1 MHLVQ
6 HIRKGETTP
15 MSIRRL
21 AVLCTAMLCAGML
34 VLCRVFWIAA
44 DQSYAASAAAQTVS
58 ETVLPIRRGNF
69 YDRIGRPLTGVTP
82 RWYALCIPGDSSY
95 ATLFPFV
102 PFAQQ
107 AQLYARR
114 NSITPFLIEV
124 EEDLS
129 ANGVFMVADARRYL
143 PTPIARHLIGYLDG
157 DGHGMTGL
165 EKAYD
170 DLLAAAGD
178 AQAVLCTTTARG
190 DLLAGTTPQ
199 VQTTARGT
207 NTAITLTLDAN
218 IQRACEAIAAQNM
231 SKGCII
237 VMQVGSGQIL
247 ASTSMPEFDPDDIA
261 ASIRADDTSLINRS
275 LSAFSAGSVFKV
287 VLAAAAYAQGLDWF
301 TYDCTGSIQ
310 TAGETFR
317 CALGRAHGTV
327 NLRGALEQ
335 SCNTYFIELGRLLGA
350 QRIRKM
356 AETLGFGT
364 ATQLAPGLQGASGTL
379 PDAAALEN
387 PGELATFSF
396 GQGALTVTPLQITAM
411 MNTVANGGVYRTPAF
426 VQGIVD
432 ADGTLTGQT
441 RAADTR
447 TVFDAATARV
457 LRSMLASVVSEG
469 IGSEAQPKTGT
480 AGGKT
485 GTAQT
490 GQYDENGEELLNYW
504 FSGFYPADDPRYT
517 ITVLQDGILKPE
529 TSSAAIFAKV
539 TEILAVWENS

>member
-1 MHLVQ
+1 
-6 HIRKGETTP
+6 

-82 RWYALCIPGDSSY
+82 RWYALCIPGDYSY

-124 EEDLS
+124 EDDLS

-165 EKAYD
+165 EEAYD

-327 NLRGALEQ
+327 NQRAAQSFGLGTPAL
-335 SCNTYFIELGRLLGA
+335 
-350 QRIRKM
+350 
-356 AETLGFGT
+356 
-364 ATQLAPGLQGASGTL
+364 LAPGLKS
-379 PDAAALEN
+379 AA
-387 PGELATFSF
+387 GELPSAADLQNAGSLASLSF
-396 GQGALTVTPLQITAM
+396 GQGGLTVTPLQVTAM
-411 MNTVANGGVYRTPAF
+411 FNAIASGGVYHSPCIVSSITGGPQVPQQPQPA
-426 VQGIVD
+426 
-432 ADGTLTGQT
+432 
-441 RAADTR
+441 AACSPA
-447 TVFDAATARV
+447 VARV
-457 LRSMLASVVSEG
+457 LQSMLATVVRSG
-469 IGSEAQPKTGT
+469 IGGDAQPHTGT
-480 AGGKT
+480 AAGKT

-490 GQYDENGEELLNYW
+490 GQFDADGRELLHYW
-504 FSGFYPADDPRYT
+504 FAGFYPADAPRYT
-517 ITVLQDGILKPE
+517 ITVLQDSQQKPQ
-529 TSSAAIFAKV
+529 TSSAALFAQV
-539 TEILAVWENS
+539 ADALAVLDAAITEKPAENS

>member
-124 EEDLS
+124 EDDLS

-335 SCNTYFIELGRLLGA
+335 SCNTYFIELAGNSECRAELWPWHPGSAGAGAEERGGGAA
-350 QRIRKM
+350 QRGRPAKCRQ
-356 AETLGFGT
+356 FGKPFLR
-364 ATQLAPGLQGASGTL
+364 AGRADRYPIAGNGHVQCHSLRRGISQPLYCQQHHRR
-379 PDAAALEN
+379 DA
-387 PGELATFSF
+387 
-396 GQGALTVTPLQITAM
+396 
-411 MNTVANGGVYRTPAF
+411 
-426 VQGIVD
+426 
-432 ADGTLTGQT
+432 
-441 RAADTR
+441 
-447 TVFDAATARV
+447 
-457 LRSMLASVVSEG
+457 
-469 IGSEAQPKTGT
+469 
-480 AGGKT
+480 
-485 GTAQT
+485 
-490 GQYDENGEELLNYW
+490 
-504 FSGFYPADDPRYT
+504 
-517 ITVLQDGILKPE
+517 
-529 TSSAAIFAKV
+529 SSAAAAARSGLQPGGCTGAAKY
-539 TEILAVWENS
+539 ADNRCPQRHWRRCPAPYRYRRR

>member
-1 MHLVQ
+1 
-6 HIRKGETTP
+6 

-247 ASTSMPEFDPDDIA
+247 ASASMPEFDPDDIA
-261 ASIRADDTSLINRS
+261 ASIRADDTSLVNR
-275 LSAFSAGSVFKV
+275 AFSTFSVGSVFKV
-287 VLAAAAYAQGLDWF
+287 AAALAAYENGLDWF
-301 TYDCTGSIQ
+301 THDCTGSIEVDGQ
-310 TAGETFR
+310 TYR
-317 CALGRAHGTV
+317 CALGKAHGTV

-335 SCNTYFIELGRLLGA
+335 SCNTYFVALGQILGGQA
-350 QRIRKM
+350 LGTAA
-356 AETLGFGT
+356 AELGFGT
-364 ATQLAPGLQGASGTL
+364 AVPIAPDLTASAGVLPTAKELQSTGQLAV
-379 PDAAALEN
+379 
-387 PGELATFSF
+387 FSF
-396 GQGALTVTPLQITAM
+396 GQGSFTATPLQITAM
-411 MNTVANGGVYRTPAF
+411 MNTIAGGGTYHTPRF
-426 VQGIVD
+426 CYGVTD
-432 ADGTLTGQT
+432 ADGTLTDPFQLPAP
-441 RAADTR
+441 RI
-447 TVFDAATARV
+447 VCDAATAKT
-457 LRSMLASVVSEG
+457 LRSMLQSVVEDG
-469 IGSEAQPKTGT
+469 IGHAAKPAGGT
-480 AGGKT
+480 AAGKT

-490 GQYDENGEELLNYW
+490 GQFDAAGDELLNYW
-504 FSGFYPADDPRYT
+504 FSGFTPAQTPKYT
-517 ITVLQDGILKPE
+517 ITVLQDGVLEPE
-529 TSSAAIFAKV
+529 TSSAALFAKIAEGLQV
-539 TEILAVWENS
+539 IEQPASD

>member
-1 MHLVQ
+1 MAV
-6 HIRKGETTP
+6 ETP
-15 MSIRRL
+15 
-21 AVLCTAMLCAGML
+21 G
-34 VLCRVFWIAA
+34 
-44 DQSYAASAAAQTVS
+44 
-58 ETVLPIRRGNF
+58 
-69 YDRIGRPLTGVTP
+69 TG
-82 RWYALCIPGDSSY
+82 
-95 ATLFPFV
+95 
-102 PFAQQ
+102 Q
-107 AQLYARR
+107 
-114 NSITPFLIEV
+114 
-124 EEDLS
+124 
-129 ANGVFMVADARRYL
+129 GVR
-143 PTPIARHLIGYLDG
+143 
-157 DGHGMTGL
+157 
-165 EKAYD
+165 
-170 DLLAAAGD
+170 
-178 AQAVLCTTTARG
+178 
-190 DLLAGTTPQ
+190 
-199 VQTTARGT
+199 
-207 NTAITLTLDAN
+207 LTLDADL
-218 IQRACEAIAAQNM
+218 QRACEGLATLYLPR
-231 SKGCII
+231 GCLV
-237 VMQVGSGQIL
+237 VMDTATGEVL
-247 ASTSMPEFDPDDIA
+247 ASVSMPSFDPQNVA
-261 ASIRADDTSLINRS
+261 ASIAANDTSLLNRP
-275 LSAFSAGSVFKV
+275 LRAFSAGSVFKV
-287 VLAAAAYAQGLDWF
+287 VLAAAAYESGLDWY
-301 TYDCTGSIQ
+301 THDCTGEVEVAGQ
-310 TAGETFR
+310 TYR
-317 CALGRAHGTV
+317 CALGRAHGVV

-411 MNTVANGGVYRTPAF
+411 MNTVADGGVYRTPAF

-432 ADGTLTGQT
+432 ANGTLTGQT

-529 TSSAAIFAKV
+529 TSSAAIFEKV

>member
-1 MHLVQ
+1 
-6 HIRKGETTP
+6 
-15 MSIRRL
+15 
-21 AVLCTAMLCAGML
+21 
-34 VLCRVFWIAA
+34 
-44 DQSYAASAAAQTVS
+44 
-58 ETVLPIRRGNF
+58 
-69 YDRIGRPLTGVTP
+69 
-82 RWYALCIPGDSSY
+82 
-95 ATLFPFV
+95 
-102 PFAQQ
+102 
-107 AQLYARR
+107 
-114 NSITPFLIEV
+114 
-124 EEDLS
+124 
-129 ANGVFMVADARRYL
+129 MVADARRYL

-237 VMQVGSGQIL
+237 VMQVGSGRIL

-335 SCNTYFIELGRLLGA
+335 SCNCYFIALGQLLGGQAILNAA
-350 QRIRKM
+350 QSFG
-356 AETLGFGT
+356 LGT
-364 ATQLAPGLQGASGTL
+364 PALLAPGLKS
-379 PDAAALEN
+379 AA
-387 PGELATFSF
+387 GELPSAADLQNTGSLASLSF
-396 GQGALTVTPLQITAM
+396 GQGGLTVTPLQVTAM
-411 MNTVANGGVYRTPAF
+411 FNAIASGGVYHSPCIVSSITGGTQVPQQPQPA
-426 VQGIVD
+426 
-432 ADGTLTGQT
+432 
-441 RAADTR
+441 AACSPA
-447 TVFDAATARV
+447 VARV
-457 LRSMLASVVSEG
+457 LQSMLATVVSSG
-469 IGSEAQPKTGT
+469 IGGDAQPHTGT
-480 AGGKT
+480 AAGKT

-490 GQYDENGEELLNYW
+490 GQFDADGRELLHYW
-504 FSGFYPADDPRYT
+504 FAGFYPADAPRYT
-517 ITVLQDGILKPE
+517 ITVLQDSQQKPQ
-529 TSSAAIFAKV
+529 TSSAALFAQV
-539 TEILAVWENS
+539 ADAIAVLDAAITEKPAENS

>member
-1 MHLVQ
+1 
-6 HIRKGETTP
+6 

-124 EEDLS
+124 EDDLS

-335 SCNTYFIELGRLLGA
+335 SCNCYFIALGQLLGGQAILNAA
-350 QRIRKM
+350 QSFG
-356 AETLGFGT
+356 LGT
-364 ATQLAPGLQGASGTL
+364 PALLAPGLKS
-379 PDAAALEN
+379 AA
-387 PGELATFSF
+387 GELPSAADLQNAGSLASLSF
-396 GQGALTVTPLQITAM
+396 GQGGLAMLRVVTGIPVAYILLPGYVLALGLSFVVPPIFVGIAFDSGGVASGPMTTTFLLPLSIGACETLGGNVMTDAFGVVALVALTPLIAVQLM
-411 MNTVANGGVYRTPAF
+411 GVAYRIKMSRVEKRVVPAF
-426 VQGIVD
+426 DGRDEIVE
-432 ADGTLTGQT
+432 L
-441 RAADTR
+441 
-447 TVFDAATARV
+447 
-457 LRSMLASVVSEG
+457 
-469 IGSEAQPKTGT
+469 
-480 AGGKT
+480 
-485 GTAQT
+485 
-490 GQYDENGEELLNYW
+490 EEEW
-504 FSGFYPADDPRYT
+504 A
-517 ITVLQDGILKPE
+517 
-529 TSSAAIFAKV
+529 
-539 TEILAVWENS
+539 

>member
-1 MHLVQ
+1 
-6 HIRKGETTP
+6 
-15 MSIRRL
+15 MSLRRL
-21 AVLCTAMLCAGML
+21 YGLCAVLVLLAGV
-34 VLCRVFWIAA
+34 VLCRTYWVGQQTA
-44 DQSYAASAAAQTVS
+44 YAASAGGQSVQTLA
-58 ETVLPIRRGNF
+58 LPRARGDF
-69 YDRIGRPLTGVTP
+69 YDRTGRRLTGLSP
-82 RWYALCIPGDSSY
+82 QYYALCLPGDAGY
-95 ATLFPFV
+95 TALFPYV
-102 PFAQQ
+102 PYAEQGL
-107 AQLYARR
+107 LYERR
-114 NSITPFLIEV
+114 NLASPFLIQV
-124 EEDLS
+124 DRDLTAQGITTCTVPQHFGGS
-129 ANGVFMVADARRYL
+129 TAV
-143 PTPIARHLIGYLDG
+143 HLLGYLDSEG
-157 DGHGMTGL
+157 RGVSGL

-170 DLLAAAGD
+170 DLLAASGD
-178 AQAVLCTTTARG
+178 ARTVTCFMTAQGRLLTDTSPLVAVETP
-190 DLLAGTTPQ
+190 GTGQ
-199 VQTTARGT
+199 GVR
-207 NTAITLTLDAN
+207 LTLDADL
-218 IQRACEAIAAQNM
+218 QRACEGLATM
-231 SKGCII
+231 CLPRGCIV
-237 VMQVGSGQIL
+237 VMETATGEVL
-247 ASTSMPEFDPDDIA
+247 ASVSMPSFDPKNVA
-261 ASIRADDTSLINRS
+261 ASIAANDTSLLNRP
-275 LSAFSAGSVFKV
+275 LRAFSAGSVFKV
-287 VLAAAAYAQGLDWF
+287 VLAAAAYESGLDWY
-301 TYDCTGSIQ
+301 THDCTGEVEIAGQ
-310 TAGETFR
+310 TYR
-317 CALGRAHGTV
+317 CALGRAHGVV

>member
-124 EEDLS
+124 EDDLS
-129 ANGVFMVADARRYL
+129 ANGVFIVADARRYL

-165 EKAYD
+165 EKSYD

-396 GQGALTVTPLQITAM
+396 GQGALTVTPLQIAAM
-411 MNTVANGGVYRTPAF
+411 MNTVANGGMYRTPAF

-441 RAADTR
+441 RTADTR

-529 TSSAAIFAKV
+529 ASSAAIFAKV

>member
-1 MHLVQ
+1 MYKTRKMEINRFRQEAGDRLGDSFKEFLDEEWMTRKVPFSYGLKEDKKTFVYGDSCRVREITLSFVDQFREMGRAVFYDYLYEQHNFDVFQLDSLYRKNLEKTGMNGLSGILLRDSVGQVLEVTGVCEGEIRTVSVEAGYRCRHRIEAVFQLPLIFRSMIWHLVGEGMFFFAFIGCLVWLWKA
-6 HIRKGETTP
+6 IR
-15 MSIRRL
+15 
-21 AVLCTAMLCAGML
+21 
-34 VLCRVFWIAA
+34 
-44 DQSYAASAAAQTVS
+44 
-58 ETVLPIRRGNF
+58 
-69 YDRIGRPLTGVTP
+69 LT
-82 RWYALCIPGDSSY
+82 W
-95 ATLFPFV
+95 
-102 PFAQQ
+102 Q
-107 AQLYARR
+107 
-114 NSITPFLIEV
+114 
-124 EEDLS
+124 S
-129 ANGVFMVADARRYL
+129 ANVQTMG
-143 PTPIARHLIGYLDG
+143 IAHLEHEL
-157 DGHGMTGL
+157 
-165 EKAYD
+165 KKP
-170 DLLAAAGD
+170 LAAVTSALEGI
-178 AQAVLCTTTARG
+178 VNRKNREL
-190 DLLAGTTPQ
+190 
-199 VQTTARGT
+199 
-207 NTAITLTLDAN
+207 TAIQEEKLKMV
-218 IQRACEAIAAQNM
+218 E
-231 SKGCII
+231 
-237 VMQVGSGQIL
+237 V
-247 ASTSMPEFDPDDIA
+247 
-261 ASIRADDTSLINRS
+261 
-275 LSAFSAGSVFKV
+275 
-287 VLAAAAYAQGLDWF
+287 
-301 TYDCTGSIQ
+301 
-310 TAGETFR
+310 
-317 CALGRAHGTV
+317 
-327 NLRGALEQ
+327 
-335 SCNTYFIELGRLLGA
+335 
-350 QRIRKM
+350 RIRKM

-364 ATQLAPGLQGASGTL
+364 ATQLAPGLLGASGTL

>member
-1 MHLVQ
+1 
-6 HIRKGETTP
+6 

-107 AQLYARR
+107 AQLYACR

-124 EEDLS
+124 EDDLS

-218 IQRACEAIAAQNM
+218 I
-231 SKGCII
+231 
-237 VMQVGSGQIL
+237 
-247 ASTSMPEFDPDDIA
+247 
-261 ASIRADDTSLINRS
+261 
-275 LSAFSAGSVFKV
+275 
-287 VLAAAAYAQGLDWF
+287 
-301 TYDCTGSIQ
+301 
-310 TAGETFR
+310 
-317 CALGRAHGTV
+317 
-327 NLRGALEQ
+327 
-335 SCNTYFIELGRLLGA
+335 
-350 QRIRKM
+350 
-356 AETLGFGT
+356 
-364 ATQLAPGLQGASGTL
+364 
-379 PDAAALEN
+379 
-387 PGELATFSF
+387 
-396 GQGALTVTPLQITAM
+396 
-411 MNTVANGGVYRTPAF
+411 
-426 VQGIVD
+426 
-432 ADGTLTGQT
+432 
-441 RAADTR
+441 
-447 TVFDAATARV
+447 
-457 LRSMLASVVSEG
+457 
-469 IGSEAQPKTGT
+469 
-480 AGGKT
+480 
-485 GTAQT
+485 
-490 GQYDENGEELLNYW
+490 
-504 FSGFYPADDPRYT
+504 
-517 ITVLQDGILKPE
+517 
-529 TSSAAIFAKV
+529 
-539 TEILAVWENS
+539 

>member
-1 MHLVQ
+1 
-6 HIRKGETTP
+6 

-95 ATLFPFV
+95 ATLFPLV

-124 EEDLS
+124 EDDLS

-237 VMQVGSGQIL
+237 VMQVGSW
-247 ASTSMPEFDPDDIA
+247 A
-261 ASIRADDTSLINRS
+261 N
-275 LSAFSAGSVFKV
+275 
-287 VLAAAAYAQGLDWF
+287 
-301 TYDCTGSIQ
+301 
-310 TAGETFR
+310 
-317 CALGRAHGTV
+317 
-327 NLRGALEQ
+327 
-335 SCNTYFIELGRLLGA
+335 
-350 QRIRKM
+350 
-356 AETLGFGT
+356 
-364 ATQLAPGLQGASGTL
+364 
-379 PDAAALEN
+379 
-387 PGELATFSF
+387 F
-396 GQGALTVTPLQITAM
+396 GQHQYA
-411 MNTVANGGVYRTPAF
+411 
-426 VQGIVD
+426 GI
-432 ADGTLTGQT
+432 
-441 RAADTR
+441 
-447 TVFDAATARV
+447 
-457 LRSMLASVVSEG
+457 
-469 IGSEAQPKTGT
+469 
-480 AGGKT
+480 
-485 GTAQT
+485 
-490 GQYDENGEELLNYW
+490 
-504 FSGFYPADDPRYT
+504 
-517 ITVLQDGILKPE
+517 
-529 TSSAAIFAKV
+529 
-539 TEILAVWENS
+539 

>member
-124 EEDLS
+124 EDDLS

-178 AQAVLCTTTARG
+178 ARAVLCTTTARG

-356 AETLGFGT
+356 AEALGFGT

-411 MNTVANGGVYRTPAF
+411 MNTVANGGMYRTPAF
-426 VQGIVD
+426 VQGMVD

-517 ITVLQDGILKPE
+517 ITALQDGILKPE

>member
-124 EEDLS
+124 EDDLS

-396 GQGALTVTPLQITAM
+396 GQGALTVTPLQIAAM

>member
-124 EEDLS
+124 EDDLS

-379 PDAAALEN
+379 PDGAALEN

-426 VQGIVD
+426 VQEIVD

-447 TVFDAATARV
+447 TVFDAVTARV

>member
-1 MHLVQ
+1 
-6 HIRKGETTP
+6 

-237 VMQVGSGQIL
+237 VMQVGNGQIL

-261 ASIRADDTSLINRS
+261 ASIRAD
-275 LSAFSAGSVFKV
+275 
-287 VLAAAAYAQGLDWF
+287 
-301 TYDCTGSIQ
+301 
-310 TAGETFR
+310 GETFR

-335 SCNTYFIELGRLLGA
+335 SCNCYFIALGQLLGGQAILNAA
-350 QRIRKM
+350 QSFG
-356 AETLGFGT
+356 LGT
-364 ATQLAPGLQGASGTL
+364 PALLAPGLKS
-379 PDAAALEN
+379 AA
-387 PGELATFSF
+387 GELPSAADLQNAGSLASFSF
-396 GQGALTVTPLQITAM
+396 GQGGLTVTPLQVTAM
-411 MNTVANGGVYRTPAF
+411 FNAIASGGVYHSPCIVGSITGGTQVPQQPQPA
-426 VQGIVD
+426 
-432 ADGTLTGQT
+432 
-441 RAADTR
+441 AACSPA
-447 TVFDAATARV
+447 VARV
-457 LRSMLASVVSEG
+457 LQSMLATVVRSG
-469 IGSEAQPKTGT
+469 IGGDAQPHTGT
-480 AGGKT
+480 AAGKT

-490 GQYDENGEELLNYW
+490 GQFDADGRELLHYW
-504 FSGFYPADDPRYT
+504 FAGFYPADAPRYT
-517 ITVLQDGILKPE
+517 ITVLQDSQQKPQ
-529 TSSAAIFAKV
+529 TSSAALFAQV
-539 TEILAVWENS
+539 ADALAVLDAAITEKPAENS